1 MIEQINGKFS
11 KFFSSMQCVGE
22 VDLHMENEVWLI
34 FRIIFIFSCIM
45 FCSCIARE
53 NNKSCGDVLF

>member
-22 VDLHMENEVWLI
+22 VDLHMENEVLFDFFCI
-34 FRIIFIFSCIM
+34 TFIFSCIM
-45 FCSCIARE
+45 FRSYIAKE
-53 NNKSCGDVLF
+53 K